1 MLGSA
6 VAACARFLD
15 GHTAGDRVG
24 LVLSDVWRAVGLVCF
39 DPVGPVDRPLKRAG
53 KAGRVAVLDSIEHD
67 LVSSYEFIDV
77 HVQMCCAGMAD
88 ELRRQPRTHIA

>member
-1 MLGSA
+1 MFSGCR
-6 VAACARFLD
+6 VARFLD

-39 DPVGPVDRPLKRAG
+39 DPVGPVDGPLKRAG